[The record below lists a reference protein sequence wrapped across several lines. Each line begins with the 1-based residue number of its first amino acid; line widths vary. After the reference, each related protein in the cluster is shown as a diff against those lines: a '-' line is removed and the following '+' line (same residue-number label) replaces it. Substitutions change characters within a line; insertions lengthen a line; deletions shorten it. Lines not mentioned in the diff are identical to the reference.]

1 MVTTHQL
8 LRCRPTEAFLC
19 SFSPRQAWLAAV
31 RVKRSTTP
39 PGQRSLWVLWIE
51 KLKKMLPNAMPK
63 IPHTLSSAAP
73 TKAAQIRSAVTGAL
87 IRESLGL
94 LCFEHTVE
102 TTFLLPWDLNP
113 KVWRFK

>member
-1 MVTTHQL
+1 M
-8 LRCRPTEAFLC
+8 
-19 SFSPRQAWLAAV
+19 
-31 RVKRSTTP
+31 
-39 PGQRSLWVLWIE
+39 
-51 KLKKMLPNAMPK
+51 KKMLPNAVPK

-113 KVWRFK
+113 KVYKFAIDDIVYGY

>member
-1 MVTTHQL
+1 MQANRSFPLFFLAQTSMVG
-8 LRCRPTEAFLC
+8 C
-19 SFSPRQAWLAAV
+19 SEGQ
-31 RVKRSTTP
+31 RSTTP